1 MHLAHHMTLQN
12 SVGDVASEEAA
23 AWLAFASQA
32 LHEE

>member
-12 SVGDVASEEAA
+12 SFGDMASEEAA
-23 AWLAFASQA
+23 ALLAFGSQA